1 MRLYLAVARAS
12 VRRHVT
18 YRAAAFAGAF
28 ANIVFGLIRA
38 YVLIALFQTK
48 PEIGGYD
55 VAAAVT
61 FCFLTQGLIGPIA
74 VFSGGLP
81 EVAQRFRSGDIALDL
96 YRPADFQGWL
106 LATDLGR
113 AVPDFCYRSIPPL
126 LAGALVFELRLPD
139 SPALWLAV
147 PVTAVLAVV
156 VSFALRYLVM
166 LAATLLHDER
176 GVSSVATILALFFSG
191 IMIPLTLFPAWLR
204 PIAELSPWAATIQ
217 VPADIFLGRYH
228 GFALV
233 AVLAGQVIWAL
244 ALLGLGRV
252 LTARVRRRVVVQGG

>member
-1 MRLYLAVARAS
+1 MRLYLAVVLAS
-12 VRRHVT
+12 VRRHAT

-28 ANIVFGLIRA
+28 TNTVFGFIRA
-38 YVLIALFQTK
+38 YVLIALWRTQ

-55 VAAAVT
+55 VAEAVT

-74 VFSGGLP
+74 VFVGGLP
-81 EVAQRFRSGDIALDL
+81 ETAERVRTGDIALDL

-113 AVPDFCYRSIPPL
+113 AVPDFCYRSLPPL
-126 LAGALVFELRLPD
+126 LAGALVFELSLPG
-139 SPALWLAV
+139 SPELWLAI
-147 PVTAVLAVV
+147 PVTAALAVV

-176 GVSSVATILALFFSG
+176 GISSVAVVLALFFSG
-191 IMIPLTLFPAWLR
+191 ILLPLTLFPGWLR

-217 VPADIFLGRYH
+217 VPADVFLGRYH
-228 GFALV
+228 GLAL
-233 AVLAGQVIWAL
+233 AGVLAGQAAWAL